1 MNPIYIKEDYSGLRE
16 AIGAFCPDRIFVVCD
31 RAVAHLVPR
40 LGLDA
45 AVVELE
51 ASEEKKS
58 LRTVEEICRA
68 LLEGGADRK
77 SFVLALGGGIISD
90 MAGFA
95 ASIYMRGIRFAYVPT
110 TLLAMTDAAIGGKT
124 GVNFL
129 SYKNILGSFTEP
141 CFTWMAAAS
150 LEGLPRR
157 EVLSGAAEML
167 KSFIIDN
174 VDGAYST
181 ALEFFRTASLP
192 EKCDAA
198 TAARLLPL
206 ARAAAGVKAGIVSR
220 DFRESGER
228 KLLNLGHSFAHAI
241 EHLAQ
246 AGAAADTNNA
256 GAGDGTNINNTGVD
270 GNVGISHGE
279 AVSMGIVLAARL
291 SCALGYAP
299 KGFDSSLEADFAAA
313 GLRVKCPY
321 APRQLVQAMS
331 RDKKAEAGTLSFV
344 LMRGISDVFV
354 EKLEPAKAMAL
365 INE

>member
-129 SYKNILGSFTEP
+129 SYKNILGSFNEP

-192 EKCDAA
+192 ERCDAA

-246 AGAAADTNNA
+246 TGA
-256 GAGDGTNINNTGVD
+256 D

-331 RDKKAEAGTLSFV
+331 RDKKAEAGMLSFV

-365 INE
+365 LNE

>member
-45 AVVELE
+45 AVLELE

-129 SYKNILGSFTEP
+129 SYKNILGCFTEP

-181 ALEFFRTASLP
+181 ALEFFRTASMP

-246 AGAAADTNNA
+246 TGA
-256 GAGDGTNINNTGVD
+256 D

-299 KGFDSSLEADFAAA
+299 KGFDSSLEADFASA

-365 INE
+365 LNE

>member
-45 AVVELE
+45 AVLELE

-220 DFRESGER
+220 DFREGAER

-246 AGAAADTNNA
+246 TGA
-256 GAGDGTNINNTGVD
+256 D

-331 RDKKAEAGTLSFV
+331 RDKKAEVGTLSFV

-365 INE
+365 LNE

>member
-45 AVVELE
+45 TVLELE

-246 AGAAADTNNA
+246 TGA
-256 GAGDGTNINNTGVD
+256 D

-299 KGFDSSLEADFAAA
+299 KGFDSSLEADFASA

-365 INE
+365 LNE

>member
-45 AVVELE
+45 AVLELE

-246 AGAAADTNNA
+246 TGA
-256 GAGDGTNINNTGVD
+256 D

-354 EKLEPAKAMAL
+354 EKLEPAKAMSL
-365 INE
+365 LNE

>member
-45 AVVELE
+45 AVLELE

-174 VDGAYST
+174 VDGVYST

-246 AGAAADTNNA
+246 TGA
-256 GAGDGTNINNTGVD
+256 D

-299 KGFDSSLEADFAAA
+299 KGFDSSLEADFASA

-365 INE
+365 LNE

>member
-45 AVVELE
+45 SVLELE

-246 AGAAADTNNA
+246 TGA
-256 GAGDGTNINNTGVD
+256 D

-321 APRQLVQAMS
+321 APRQLVRAMS

-365 INE
+365 LNE

>member
-45 AVVELE
+45 AVLELE

-95 ASIYMRGIRFAYVPT
+95 ASIYMRGMRFAYVPT

-192 EKCDAA
+192 ERCDAA

-246 AGAAADTNNA
+246 TGA
-256 GAGDGTNINNTGVD
+256 D

-299 KGFDSSLEADFAAA
+299 KGFDSSLETDFAAA
-313 GLRVKCPY
+313 GLRVRCPY

-365 INE
+365 LNE

>member
-45 AVVELE
+45 AVLELE

-174 VDGAYST
+174 VDGSYST

-192 EKCDAA
+192 ERCDAA

-246 AGAAADTNNA
+246 TGA
-256 GAGDGTNINNTGVD
+256 D

-365 INE
+365 LNE

>member
-51 ASEEKKS
+51 ASEETKS

-246 AGAAADTNNA
+246 TGA
-256 GAGDGTNINNTGVD
+256 D

-321 APRQLVQAMS
+321 DPRQLVQAMS

-365 INE
+365 LNE

>member
-45 AVVELE
+45 AVLELE

-246 AGAAADTNNA
+246 TGA
-256 GAGDGTNINNTGVD
+256 D
-270 GNVGISHGE
+270 GNIGISHGE

-321 APRQLVQAMS
+321 APRQLVQAMC

>member
-45 AVVELE
+45 AVLELE

-246 AGAAADTNNA
+246 TGA
-256 GAGDGTNINNTGVD
+256 DGK
-270 GNVGISHGE
+270 VGISHGE

-299 KGFDSSLEADFAAA
+299 KGFDSSLEADFASA

-365 INE
+365 LNE

>member
-45 AVVELE
+45 AVLELE

-220 DFRESGER
+220 DFREGGER

-246 AGAAADTNNA
+246 TGA
-256 GAGDGTNINNTGVD
+256 DGT
-270 GNVGISHGE
+270 VGISHGE

>member
-45 AVVELE
+45 AVLELE

-95 ASIYMRGIRFAYVPT
+95 ASIYMRGIRFAYLPT

-174 VDGAYST
+174 VDGSYST

-246 AGAAADTNNA
+246 TGA
-256 GAGDGTNINNTGVD
+256 D

-365 INE
+365 LNE

>member
-45 AVVELE
+45 AVLELE

-192 EKCDAA
+192 ERCDAA

-220 DFRESGER
+220 DFREGGER

-246 AGAAADTNNA
+246 TGA
-256 GAGDGTNINNTGVD
+256 D

-365 INE
+365 LNE

>member
-45 AVVELE
+45 AVLELE

-246 AGAAADTNNA
+246 TGA
-256 GAGDGTNINNTGVD
+256 D

-321 APRQLVQAMS
+321 APRQLVQAMC

>member
-246 AGAAADTNNA
+246 TGA
-256 GAGDGTNINNTGVD
+256 D

-331 RDKKAEAGTLSFV
+331 RDKKAEVGTLSFV

>member
-45 AVVELE
+45 AVLELE

-110 TLLAMTDAAIGGKT
+110 TLLSMTDAAIGGKT

-246 AGAAADTNNA
+246 TGA
-256 GAGDGTNINNTGVD
+256 D

-299 KGFDSSLEADFAAA
+299 MGFDSSLEADFASA

-365 INE
+365 LNE

>member
-45 AVVELE
+45 AVLELE

-246 AGAAADTNNA
+246 TGA
-256 GAGDGTNINNTGVD
+256 D
-270 GNVGISHGE
+270 GNIGISHGE

-299 KGFDSSLEADFAAA
+299 KGFDSSLEADFASA

-365 INE
+365 LNE

>member
-246 AGAAADTNNA
+246 TGA
-256 GAGDGTNINNTGVD
+256 D

-299 KGFDSSLEADFAAA
+299 KGFDSSLETDFAAA
-313 GLRVKCPY
+313 GLRVRCPY

-365 INE
+365 LNE

>member
-45 AVVELE
+45 AVLELE

-246 AGAAADTNNA
+246 TGA
-256 GAGDGTNINNTGVD
+256 D

-321 APRQLVQAMS
+321 APRQLGQAMS
-331 RDKKAEAGTLSFV
+331 RDKKAEAGTLSCV

-365 INE
+365 LNE

>member
-45 AVVELE
+45 AVLELE

-181 ALEFFRTASLP
+181 ALEFFRTASMP

-246 AGAAADTNNA
+246 TGA
-256 GAGDGTNINNTGVD
+256 D

-365 INE
+365 LNE

>member
-45 AVVELE
+45 AVLELE

-181 ALEFFRTASLP
+181 ALEFFRTVSLP

-246 AGAAADTNNA
+246 TGA
-256 GAGDGTNINNTGVD
+256 D

-365 INE
+365 LNE

>member
-246 AGAAADTNNA
+246 TGA
-256 GAGDGTNINNTGVD
+256 D

-299 KGFDSSLEADFAAA
+299 KGFDSSLEADFASA

>member
-45 AVVELE
+45 AVLELE

-192 EKCDAA
+192 ERCDAA

-246 AGAAADTNNA
+246 TGA
-256 GAGDGTNINNTGVD
+256 D

-313 GLRVKCPY
+313 GLRVRCPY

-365 INE
+365 LNE

>member
-192 EKCDAA
+192 ERCDAA

-246 AGAAADTNNA
+246 TGA
-256 GAGDGTNINNTGVD
+256 D

-299 KGFDSSLEADFAAA
+299 KGFDSLLEADFAAA

-331 RDKKAEAGTLSFV
+331 RDKKAEAGMLSFV

-365 INE
+365 LNE

>member
-45 AVVELE
+45 AVLELE

-68 LLEGGADRK
+68 LLEGGADRM

-192 EKCDAA
+192 ERCDAA

-246 AGAAADTNNA
+246 TGA
-256 GAGDGTNINNTGVD
+256 D

-365 INE
+365 LNE

>member
-31 RAVAHLVPR
+31 RAVAHLVAR

-58 LRTVEEICRA
+58 QRTVEEICRA

-246 AGAAADTNNA
+246 TGA
-256 GAGDGTNINNTGVD
+256 D

-299 KGFDSSLEADFAAA
+299 KGFDSSLEADFASA

>member
-45 AVVELE
+45 AVLELE

-174 VDGAYST
+174 VDGSYST

-246 AGAAADTNNA
+246 TGA
-256 GAGDGTNINNTGVD
+256 D

-299 KGFDSSLEADFAAA
+299 KGFDSSLEADFASA

-331 RDKKAEAGTLSFV
+331 RDKKAESGTLSFV

-365 INE
+365 LNE

>member
-45 AVVELE
+45 SVLELE

-129 SYKNILGSFTEP
+129 SYKNILGSFNEP

-192 EKCDAA
+192 ERCDAA

-206 ARAAAGVKAGIVSR
+206 ARAAAGVKAGVVSR

-246 AGAAADTNNA
+246 TGA
-256 GAGDGTNINNTGVD
+256 D

-365 INE
+365 LNE

>member
-174 VDGAYST
+174 VDGSYST

-246 AGAAADTNNA
+246 TGA
-256 GAGDGTNINNTGVD
+256 D

-365 INE
+365 LNE

>member
-192 EKCDAA
+192 ERCDAA

-220 DFRESGER
+220 NFRESGER

-246 AGAAADTNNA
+246 TGA
-256 GAGDGTNINNTGVD
+256 D

-299 KGFDSSLEADFAAA
+299 KGFDSLLEADFAAA

-365 INE
+365 LNE

>member
-110 TLLAMTDAAIGGKT
+110 TLLAMTDAAVGGKT

-174 VDGAYST
+174 VDGSYST

-246 AGAAADTNNA
+246 TGAAADINNA
-256 GAGDGTNINNTGVD
+256 GAD

-299 KGFDSSLEADFAAA
+299 KGFDSSLEADFASA

-331 RDKKAEAGTLSFV
+331 RDKKAESGTLSFV

-365 INE
+365 LNE

>member
-45 AVVELE
+45 AVLELE

-174 VDGAYST
+174 VDGSYST

-246 AGAAADTNNA
+246 TGA
-256 GAGDGTNINNTGVD
+256 D

-331 RDKKAEAGTLSFV
+331 RDKKAEAGMLSFV

-365 INE
+365 LNE

>member
-174 VDGAYST
+174 VDGSYST

-246 AGAAADTNNA
+246 TGA
-256 GAGDGTNINNTGVD
+256 D

-321 APRQLVQAMS
+321 APWQLVQAMC

-344 LMRGISDVFV
+344 VMRGISDVFV

-365 INE
+365 LNE

>member
-181 ALEFFRTASLP
+181 ALEFFRTASMP

-246 AGAAADTNNA
+246 TGA
-256 GAGDGTNINNTGVD
+256 DGT
-270 GNVGISHGE
+270 VGISHGE

-365 INE
+365 LNE

>member
-45 AVVELE
+45 AVLELE

-198 TAARLLPL
+198 TAARLLPF

-246 AGAAADTNNA
+246 TGA
-256 GAGDGTNINNTGVD
+256 D

-365 INE
+365 LNE

>member
-246 AGAAADTNNA
+246 TGAAADINNA
-256 GAGDGTNINNTGVD
+256 GADD

-299 KGFDSSLEADFAAA
+299 KGFDSSLEADFASA

-321 APRQLVQAMS
+321 APWQLVQAMC

>member
-246 AGAAADTNNA
+246 TGA
-256 GAGDGTNINNTGVD
+256 D

-331 RDKKAEAGTLSFV
+331 RDKKAESGTLSFV